1 MALIKGGGM
10 DKRIL
15 AVFCVFFALSS
26 AAAFASIDRIA
37 EKADRMHEEELHEE
51 AEDFLL
57 RSLKDVKMGRDKAAI
72 LWRLSRAVLNIGDR
86 KESEGAAAAELLALF
101 EKGQQYAD
109 DAIRHDQKN
118 HLGFYW
124 KSANIGRWAQ
134 TKGIL
139 DSLFK
144 AGPMRDLLK
153 SAVALE
159 PDHSQSY
166 YVLGQLYEQVPG
178 FPISFGNVDYSVSL
192 GRKAVHLLEAQYK
205 TGIEKEIDYDF
216 YTELAKHLYKRNWI
230 SDKRTREQK
239 RKRSQYESA
248 KHPLEKN
255 FYYEG
260 VVELDS
266 VSDRE
271 EAKKLLEWT
280 IEKFETHPQ
289 VKTSTA
295 DDLAEAREVLA
306 GF

>member
-1 MALIKGGGM
+1 M
-10 DKRIL
+10 DKRLI
-15 AVFCVFFALSS
+15 AVSFVFFVLSS
-26 AAAFASIDRIA
+26 AVAFASIDRIA
-37 EKADRMHEEELHEE
+37 EKADRLHESELHEE
-51 AEDFLL
+51 AEAFLL
-57 RSLKDVKMGRDKAAI
+57 QSLNEVKMGRDKAAI
-72 LWRLSRAVLNIGDR
+72 LWRLSRAVLNIGDK
-86 KESEGAAAAELLALF
+86 KEGEGAAAAELLALF

-109 DAIRHDQKN
+109 DAIRHDQNN
-118 HLGFYW
+118 HLGYYW

-153 SAVALE
+153 SAVAQE
-159 PDHSQSY
+159 PNHSQSY

-178 FPISFGNVDYSVSL
+178 FPISFGNADYSVSL

-205 TGIEKEIDYDF
+205 MGIEKEIDYDF

-230 SDKRTREQK
+230 SDKRTREHK

-260 VVELDS
+260 VVELDP

-280 IEKFETHPQ
+280 IEKFESLPQ
-289 VKTSTA
+289 MKKSTA